1 MVSMSKTHLTIRQ
14 NITKPCICPN
24 FAKLRGCPKPPCIDL
39 AKSISGNKIS
49 NFKIFVT
56 AGSIGIFSE
65 KRKPYRSKPALL
77 NHT

>member
-49 NFKIFVT
+49 NFKTFGT
-56 AGSIGIFSE
+56 TGCSGFFCK
-65 KRKPYRSKPALL
+65 KRRAYRSNPVLL